1 MFAYLVFGL
10 GCLFCGLARNLEE
23 LVAAR
28 AFAGIGGGGMTTV
41 VSILLSDII
50 PLRERGTW
58 QGYINIV
65 WASGASMGAPLGGIL
80 SDSIGWR
87 WYGSLIIG
95 EKVVT
100 DHGRAFIGQ
109 FPLTLI
115 ACTIVYFVLELPK
128 LEDSHWASKL
138 KRIDFLGAFT
148 LITAV
153 FCLLVGMDRGSNVA
167 WLDKYTL
174 ACCLVSIPLFVIFI
188 FVEMKVASHPFAP
201 GHIIFQRSL
210 LASYMCNFFAV
221 GAHMGSIFYVPL
233 YFQAVDGMSATS
245 AGVRLIPVMFC
256 SVSGSL
262 FGGKVM
268 QRTGKYYWL
277 TVYSLCISVL
287 GALVIFSCSGLLFSS
302 SWGITLGSGLSAFGG
317 GSGKCTFSTSML
329 SDNTY

>member
-1 MFAYLVFGL
+1 MFAYFVFGL

-87 WYGSLIIG
+87 WYGSLLS
-95 EKVVT
+95 EKVVV
-100 DHGRAFIGQ
+100 DHFRAFIGQ
-109 FPLTLI
+109 FPLTLL
-115 ACTIVYFVLELPK
+115 ACAIVYFVLELPK

-153 FCLLVGMDRGSNVA
+153 FSLLVGMDRGSNVA
-167 WLDKYTL
+167 WLDRYTL
-174 ACCLVSIPLFVIFI
+174 ICCLVSIPLFAIFI

-221 GAHMGSIFYVPL
+221 GANMGSIFYAPL
-233 YFQAVDGMSATS
+233 YFQAVDGISATG

-268 QRTGKYYWL
+268 QKTGKYYWL
-277 TVYSLCISVL
+277 TVCSLGISVL
-287 GALVIFSCSGLLFSS
+287 GALVIFSCSGLLFNS
-302 SWGITLGSGLSAFGG
+302 SWGITFGAGLSAFGG
-317 GSGKCTFSTSML
+317 GSG
-329 SDNTY
+329 